1 MRPSE
6 HTKENNKLLL
16 MRKTKKKSHQETK
29 IKYDMP
35 MCDAYW

>member
-16 MRKTKKKSHQETK
+16 MRKQKKSHQETK